1 MRELVHRPQ
10 RQELDTVAG
19 PHVQVLRGDEALQAV
34 RVPDRACA
42 RAGRDARG
50 GPGMSKRVLITGAAS
65 GIGEAA
71 AEALRRRGCSVLGLD
86 VQAGENVIRCDVR
99 DQASVDAAVDEAIE
113 RLGGLDV
120 LINSAGIGD
129 PQSAA
134 ERPDEDA
141 LRVID
146 VNLLGTWRV
155 TAAAIPAL
163 RESRGRVVNIA
174 SGLAHLTIPLAT
186 AYTISKRGVVA
197 YSDSLRLEM
206 AGAVE
211 VTTVYPGYIRT
222 PIHNASAE
230 KGIALEGTVPAE
242 PLESAVA
249 TLVKAV
255 TAEKPYR
262 DLATSR
268 EGAVGYALMRHVP

>member
-1 MRELVHRPQ
+1 
-10 RQELDTVAG
+10 
-19 PHVQVLRGDEALQAV
+19 
-34 RVPDRACA
+34 
-42 RAGRDARG
+42 
-50 GPGMSKRVLITGAAS
+50 MSKRVLITGAAS
-65 GIGEAA
+65 GIGQAT
-71 AEALRRRGCSVLGLD
+71 AEELRRRGCQVGGAD
-86 VQAGENVIRCDVR
+86 ITAGENVIACDVR
-99 DQASVDAAVDEAIE
+99 DQDSVDHAVAHAIE
-113 RLGGLDV
+113 QLGGLDV
-120 LINSAGIGD
+120 LINSAGVGD

-134 ERPDEDA
+134 ERPQEDA
-141 LRVID
+141 LRVMD

-155 TAAAIPAL
+155 TAAAIEAL
-163 RESRGRVVNIA
+163 RESHGRVINIS

-186 AYTISKRGVVA
+186 AYTMSKRGVVA

-206 AGAVE
+206 AGEVE

-249 TLVKAV
+249 TLVKA
-255 TAEKPYR
+255 ALAAQPYR

-268 EGAVGYALMRHVP
+268 QGTVGYALFRHLPRKVLDRITLKRLRRSAARGQFDESELAAPLRTRLRATR

>member
-1 MRELVHRPQ
+1 MK
-10 RQELDTVAG
+10 
-19 PHVQVLRGDEALQAV
+19 
-34 RVPDRACA
+34 
-42 RAGRDARG
+42 
-50 GPGMSKRVLITGAAS
+50 KRVLITGAAS

-71 AEALRRRGCSVLGLD
+71 AEALRRRGCTVVGLD
-86 VQAGENVIRCDVR
+86 LNAAGDDLLACDVR
-99 DQASVDAAVDEAIE
+99 DQDSVDTGVAAAIE

-141 LRVID
+141 LRVLD

-155 TAAAIPAL
+155 TAAAIPTL
-163 RESRGRVVNIA
+163 RESHGRVINIA

-206 AGAVE
+206 AGEVE

-230 KGIALEGTVPAE
+230 KGIALEGVVPAE
-242 PLESAVA
+242 PLAAAAA
-249 TLVKAV
+249 TLVRA
-255 TAEKPYR
+255 ALDEQAHR

-268 EGAVGYALMRHVP
+268 QGSFGYAIFRHLPRRMLDRLTAKRLHQAAQRGQFEGSELAADLRGRLLQP

>member
-1 MRELVHRPQ
+1 MTR
-10 RQELDTVAG
+10 
-19 PHVQVLRGDEALQAV
+19 
-34 RVPDRACA
+34 RVI
-42 RAGRDARG
+42 
-50 GPGMSKRVLITGAAS
+50 ITGAAS
-65 GIGEAA
+65 GIGEATA
-71 AEALRRRGCSVLGLD
+71 AALARRGCNVIGLD
-86 VQAGENVIRCDVR
+86 LTADRDGLIECDVR
-99 DQASVDAAVDEAIE
+99 DQASVDSAVAQALA

-120 LINSAGIGD
+120 LINCAGIGD

-134 ERPDEDA
+134 EPPGEDA

-155 TAAAIPAL
+155 TAACIQEL
-163 RESRGRVVNIA
+163 RKAHGRVVNIS

-186 AYTISKRGVVA
+186 AYTMSKRGVVA

-206 AGAVE
+206 AGEVG

-230 KGIALEGTVPAE
+230 KGVRLEGVVPAE
-242 PLESAVA
+242 PLEAAAA
-249 TLVKAV
+249 TLVKA
-255 TAEKPYR
+255 ALSEKPFR

-268 EGAVGYALMRHVP
+268 RGAAGYSLLRRMPRQAIDRLTLKRLRASAARGHFDESELAAPLRERLRDSA